1 MEKPYT
7 MKRTI
12 RAALYMRLSKDDER
26 SGESE
31 SIQNQRDLLRRFAEE
46 NQMMIVGEYV
56 DDGWS
61 GTNFE
66 RPDFKRM
73 IQDIESGRINCVITK
88 DLSRLGR
95 NYVEV
100 GRYTDYYF
108 PSKRVRY
115 IAVNDRVD
123 TALDDNDAAPFL
135 NVFNEF
141 HAKQTSKKTR
151 SVFESKFKKG
161 AHCNNMLPY
170 GYEKDPNEKGK
181 IRINEEQAKV
191 VRMIFDLA
199 ESGVG
204 SIKIARYLYDHQIE
218 SPGYALYLSRG
229 YFRELYEGAPETK
242 KYEWNVCRIKKMLR
256 NEIYIGNAVHYR
268 ERNISFKDKRR
279 MYLPSDQ
286 WMVIK
291 GTHEA
296 IITPEQFDSVQ
307 KKMESRYRKTNDGF
321 VQIFS
326 GIARC
331 ADCGKLLRFNINR
344 QYKGH
349 EYMYLMCAG
358 KKTVPNETC
367 TTHYIRYDT
376 LKQCVLENIQ
386 SLLREYQLDKDALLK
401 KLIRT
406 SEEQDKLD
414 ETSNAGMLQKL
425 SARMAELDAMFKRLY
440 EDWGSGRISEQNF
453 TMMIENVQKEQN
465 IVAEK
470 MSSLSRSETV
480 SDEVE
485 RARKFAQII
494 ESIAYPQELTRELV
508 NALIDRIEVHESEGP
523 KGSRNKK
530 QVVEIYYRFIGAAV

>member
-1 MEKPYT
+1 MEKSYT
-7 MKRTI
+7 QKMTM

-46 NQMMIVGEYV
+46 NQMLIAGEYV

-61 GTNFE
+61 GTTFE

-73 IQDIESGRINCVITK
+73 IRDIESGKVNCVITK

-108 PSKRVRY
+108 PGKCVRY

-151 SVFESKFKKG
+151 SVFENKFKKG
-161 AHCNNMLPY
+161 AHCNSVLPY
-170 GYEKDPNEKGK
+170 GYRKDPNEKGK
-181 IRINEEQAKV
+181 IRIDEEQARV
-191 VRMIFDLA
+191 VRLIFDLA
-199 ESGVG
+199 DSGVG
-204 SIKIARYLYDHQIE
+204 SVKIARYLYDHQIE
-218 SPGYALYLSRG
+218 SPGYALYVSRG

-268 ERNISFKDKRR
+268 ERNVSFKDKRR

-286 WMVIK
+286 WMVVP

-307 KKMESRYRKTNDGF
+307 KKMEARYRKTGDGF

-331 ADCGKLLRFNINR
+331 ADCGRLLRFNINR
-344 QYKGH
+344 QYKGR

-358 KKTVPNETC
+358 KKAVPSAAC

-386 SLLREYQLDKDALLK
+386 ALLRAYQLDKDALVKRLS
-401 KLIRT
+401 RT

-414 ETSNAGMLQKL
+414 ATSSAGMLQKL
-425 SARMAELDAMFKRLY
+425 SSRMGELDAMFKRLY

-453 TMMIENVQKEQN
+453 TMMIDNVQKEQN
-465 IVAEK
+465 GIAEQIAG
-470 MSSLSRSETV
+470 LSRAGAV
-480 SDEVE
+480 SDEAG
-485 RARKFAQII
+485 RAKKFAQLI

-530 QVVEIYYRFIGAAV
+530 QVVEIYYRFVGAAV